1 MSPSFQPFD
10 NSTTDSMEYK
20 SDTDEDEKGDEAE
33 EEGKENNKCRG
44 EVEIEPDD
52 KQGRSEGKADK
63 DHHAGT
69 SKAAAEGTNEVDCGG
84 KRKGKKTSTSHESA
98 VETSPHRTPRTTKD
112 EKQEGDSVQTP
123 KSAVKG

>member
-1 MSPSFQPFD
+1 
-10 NSTTDSMEYK
+10 MEYK

-52 KQGRSEGKADK
+52 KQGRSVGKADK
-63 DHHAGT
+63 DQHPGT
-69 SKAAAEGTNEVDCGG
+69 SKAAATGTEGTNEVDCGG
-84 KRKGKKTSTSHESA
+84 KGKGKKTSTSHEGA
-98 VETSPHRTPRTTKD
+98 VETSPHRTPKTTKD